1 MRVALLG
8 FGLIGGSIARALA
21 ERSTPDDH
29 DRGWQVVAWTPSG
42 TGPAAARE
50 AGIIA
55 EAHARPEE
63 ALGGAD
69 LIVLAA
75 PVPDCLALLD
85 DLAGP
90 WREVIADGAV
100 ITDVAST
107 KSAIVLRATA
117 LGLRFVGGHPMAG
130 RETSGYAAADPHL
143 FLDRPWVVVPSG
155 DEDAE
160 ARVEALARATG
171 ARPIRL
177 TATTHDAAVAAISH
191 LPLVVSAALVE
202 AVAGRPKGDDTAAR
216 DWATAAELV
225 AGGWRDTTRL
235 ARGDV
240 AMGTGML
247 TTNATQVAIRI
258 RDLIGVLEDWLVD
271 LEHPDGPDQEA
282 IAQRLEAARERASET
297 VS

>member
-21 ERSTPDDH
+21 ERSAPDDR

-42 TGPAAARE
+42 TGPAAARD

-55 EAHARPEE
+55 EAHVRPEE
-63 ALGGAD
+63 AVQGAD

-75 PVPDCLALLD
+75 PAPDCLAMLD

-90 WREVIADGAV
+90 WRDVIADGAV

-130 RETSGYAAADPHL
+130 RETSGYAAADPRL

-160 ARVEALARATG
+160 LRVEALASATG

-202 AVAGRPKGDDTAAR
+202 AVAGRPKGDDTSAR
-216 DWATAAELV
+216 DWAIAAELV

-247 TTNATQVAIRI
+247 MTNAAQVATRI

-271 LEHPDGPDQEA
+271 LERPGGPDQVA
-282 IAQRLEAARERASET
+282 IAQRLEAARERATET
-297 VS
+297 V